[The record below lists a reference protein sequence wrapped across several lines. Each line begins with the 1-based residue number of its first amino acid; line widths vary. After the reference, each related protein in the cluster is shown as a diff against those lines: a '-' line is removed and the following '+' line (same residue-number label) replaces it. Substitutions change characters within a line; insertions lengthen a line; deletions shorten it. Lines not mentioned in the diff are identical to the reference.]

1 MNTLTEIWFL
11 FLDSVKN
18 RSKVE
23 SLIDKSAK
31 TAIIRN
37 LPISRHKHSF
47 FLVFFIFYEQKTG
60 ITLLTL
66 ATDIS
71 GWYE

>member
-18 RSKVE
+18 RSKAE

-37 LPISRHKHSF
+37 LPLSRHNHSF
-47 FLVFFIFYEQKTG
+47 FFGIFHF
-60 ITLLTL
+60 L
-66 ATDIS
+66 
-71 GWYE
+71 